1 MDRMTLL
8 DSTQT
13 EPVEWTTGLRPAAPG
28 AAPTPVEADLAPPV
42 DFPSAQERLAHI
54 VRTIEADIIP
64 RLLRAH
70 PHDIPPA
77 LRSVA
82 AQPSVDPVSAFA
94 TLVLAASDEAWVDA
108 IEAQLARG
116 VCTETLCMDLLVPTA
131 RELGRMWEDDEI
143 GFTDVTVGVGR
154 LQRALRALAPDFDQA
169 GVSGLDGRRVLLMMV
184 PGDDHTFGIS
194 VVAEF
199 FRRAGWDVVGHSDA
213 RCAEP
218 LALVADEWF
227 DVVGLSTGDGT
238 RLELLPGL
246 IAALRGASRN
256 PSLAVLLGGPQAL
269 VDMALATRL
278 GADGL
283 VTDARLAPAMAE
295 KMLETRTGR
304 LPAASS

>member
-1 MDRMTLL
+1 MDRLTLL
-8 DSTQT
+8 DSSQT
-13 EPVEWTTGLRPAAPG
+13 EPVEWTTSLRPAEPSIAPPS
-28 AAPTPVEADLAPPV
+28 AEADLAPLL

-54 VRTIEADIIP
+54 VRTVEADIIP

-70 PHDIPPA
+70 PHGTAPA
-77 LRSVA
+77 QPSVA
-82 AQPSVDPVSAFA
+82 AQPCVDPVAVFSA
-94 TLVLAASDEAWVDA
+94 LVLAASDEAWADA
-108 IEAQLARG
+108 VEAQLVRG
-116 VCTETLCMDLLVPTA
+116 VCTEALCMDLLVPTA

-154 LQRALRALAPDFDQA
+154 LQRALRALAPDFDQT

-184 PGDDHTFGIS
+184 PGDDHTFGIT

-218 LALVADEWF
+218 VALVADEWF

-238 RLELLPGL
+238 RLELLPAL
-246 IAALRGASRN
+246 ISALRGASRN

-269 VDMALATRL
+269 ADMALATRV
-278 GADGL
+278 GADGM
-283 VTDARLAPAMAE
+283 VTDARLAAAMAE

>member
-1 MDRMTLL
+1 MTLL

-13 EPVEWTTGLRPAAPG
+13 EPVEWTPSLRPAAPG
-28 AAPTPVEADLAPPV
+28 AAPPPVEADLAPPV

-70 PHDIPPA
+70 PHDITPA

-82 AQPSVDPVSAFA
+82 AQPHVDPVSAFA
-94 TLVLAASDEAWVDA
+94 TLVLAASDEAWADA
-108 IEAQLARG
+108 VEAQLARG

-154 LQRALRALAPDFDQA
+154 LQRALRALAPDFDQT

-218 LALVADEWF
+218 LALVTDEWF

-238 RLELLPGL
+238 RLELLPAL
-246 IAALRGASRN
+246 ISALRGASRN

-269 VDMALATRL
+269 VDTALATRV